1 MSELASYALERL
13 FEDGEFVLSRG
24 VRQGNSTAVLV
35 LSPALE
41 QPVPETFRRL
51 RNRAATANS
60 THRGV

>member
-1 MSELASYALERL
+1 MSELASYALERP

-41 QPVPETFRRL
+41 QPRMSKPNRGKRR
-51 RNRAATANS
+51 
-60 THRGV
+60 